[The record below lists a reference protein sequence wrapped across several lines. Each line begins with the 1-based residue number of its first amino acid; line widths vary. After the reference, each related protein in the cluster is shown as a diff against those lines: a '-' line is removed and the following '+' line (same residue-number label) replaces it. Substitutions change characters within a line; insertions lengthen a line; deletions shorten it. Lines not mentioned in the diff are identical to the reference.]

1 MDKVFLQTNLKCEWF
16 LSLPHS
22 GLGEVSYGL
31 EVNLFH
37 IKLPITNKI
46 KPPPHPHPPP
56 PPQKEKEKKNCF
68 YLKRL
73 VFTCGPNNIILQ

>member
-16 LSLPHS
+16 LSLTRS

-46 KPPPHPHPPP
+46 TPPP
-56 PPQKEKEKKNCF
+56 PTPPQRKRKKKLFLPEKT
-68 YLKRL
+68 RIHMW
-73 VFTCGPNNIILQ
+73 T

>member
-16 LSLPHS
+16 LSLPRS

-46 KPPPHPHPPP
+46 TPP

>member
-16 LSLPHS
+16 LSLPRS

-37 IKLPITNKI
+37 IKLPINNK
-46 KPPPHPHPPP
+46 KTPPP
-56 PPQKEKEKKNCF
+56 PPPPHKEKEKKNCF

-73 VFTCGPNNIILQ
+73 VFTCGSNNIILQ

>member
-16 LSLPHS
+16 LSLPRS

-46 KPPPHPHPPP
+46 TPPTPP
-56 PPQKEKEKKNCF
+56 PPQRKRKKKLFLPEKT
-68 YLKRL
+68 RIHMW
-73 VFTCGPNNIILQ
+73 T